1 MQVKALLKYYSLDKV
16 KRNEATELISVL
28 NPKFLLQRLDLFQ
41 HNVLQERKKEDFKQ
55 TPRSMGYF
63 HTWLRVGLCE
73 VSPRS
78 SPTPVCC
85 MPVTGAREGLVTR
98 AGQCLLAH
106 HSESVSVSLNV

>member
-1 MQVKALLKYYSLDKV
+1 MGTCFQ
-16 KRNEATELISVL
+16 NEATELISVL